1 MLLAV
6 INNLVGGLGLFLLG
20 MWLMTDGLKLAAG
33 EALQAIL
40 ERWTRTPARAFS
52 SGFLITAV
60 VQSSS
65 ATTVA
70 TVGFVNAGLMVL
82 SQAIWVIVGANAGT
96 TMTSW
101 LVAIIGIKV
110 DVGAFAMLLLGGGMF
125 GRIIAGPRVRVAG
138 LAQAI
143 SGFGAFFLGIS
154 ALQTAFADITPFIE
168 ALPLGDQGVGAML
181 GFVALGFVMTV
192 LTQSS
197 SAAMAIVLTASAGGG
212 VPLAMAAC
220 VVIGTNLGTTSTAI
234 LAVINATPAARRVGA
249 GHVVF
254 NATAAVLA
262 LALLAPLLWLSQAT
276 ATWIDGGAGM
286 ATVLAVFHTLFNVI
300 GAIAMALMYR
310 NLVRWLEQHFVSPFE
325 DLGRPHHLDDTLLQ
339 VPAIAL
345 SGLAMELGRL
355 IPGGFGEVRQVVA
368 DHTRPGV
375 ANPAVT
381 NGYLHLSQRVRQFIA
396 QLGATRLPADL
407 MNVLPALIRAT
418 QHLDEALVASAALAR
433 LPLPDGRADHT
444 SVETLQHIV
453 LECLDVGDAQDL
465 HLHHEDLLDV
475 RARRLEAAYED
486 EKDWLLTAA
495 VSGTL
500 KVEAMEPLLERAQLL
515 RRCGA
520 QAIKTQRRLRQI
532 AIIRGSPWDGASR
545 NSANRE
551 PADPDVAAYP

>member
-1 MLLAV
+1 MSLEV

-82 SQAIWVIVGANAGT
+82 TQAIWVIVGANAGT

-101 LVAIIGIKV
+101 LVAIVGIKV

-125 GRIIAGPRVRVAG
+125 GRIIAGGRARLAG

-154 ALQTAFADITPFIE
+154 ALQAAFSDVTPLIE
-168 ALPLGDQGVGAML
+168 ALPLGDQGLGAML

-197 SAAMAIVLTASAGGG
+197 SAAMAIVLTASAGGAI
-212 VPLAMAAC
+212 PLAMAAC

-234 LAVINATPAARRVGA
+234 LAVINATPAARRVAA

-254 NATAAVLA
+254 NATAAALA
-262 LALLAPLLWLSQAT
+262 LGLLAPLLWLSDAAAT
-276 ATWIDGGAGM
+276 RIDGGAGM

-310 NLVRWLEQHFVSPFE
+310 SLVRWLEKQFISPLE

-339 VPAIAL
+339 VPVIAL

-355 IPGGFGEVRQVVA
+355 IPGGFGEVRRVVA
-368 DHTRPGV
+368 DNTRPAI

-381 NGYLHLSQRVRQFIA
+381 NGYLRLSQRVRQFIA
-396 QLGATRLPADL
+396 QLGVTRLPADL
-407 MNVLPALIRAT
+407 MDVLPSLIRAT

-433 LPLPDGRADHT
+433 LPLVDHPADHAAFDW
-444 SVETLQHIV
+444 LQQVAH
-453 LECLDVGDAQDL
+453 ECLDVGEAGEL
-465 HLHHEDLLDV
+465 HLHHDELLDD
-475 RARRLEAAYED
+475 RARRLDAAYED
-486 EKDWLLTAA
+486 EKDWRLTSA
-495 VSGTL
+495 VSGSL

-515 RRCGA
+515 RRCGM

-532 AIIRGSPWDGASR
+532 ATIRGSPWEGVRA
-545 NSANRE
+545 
-551 PADPDVAAYP
+551 

>member
-1 MLLAV
+1 MSLEV

-82 SQAIWVIVGANAGT
+82 TQAIWVIVGANAGT

-101 LVAIIGIKV
+101 LVAIVGIKV

-125 GRIIAGPRVRVAG
+125 GRIIAGGRARLAG

-154 ALQTAFADITPFIE
+154 ALQAAFSDVTPLIE
-168 ALPLGDQGVGAML
+168 ALPLGDQGLGAML

-197 SAAMAIVLTASAGGG
+197 SAAMAIVLTASAAGAI
-212 VPLAMAAC
+212 PLAMAAC

-234 LAVINATPAARRVGA
+234 LAVINATPAARRVAA

-254 NATAAVLA
+254 NATAAALA
-262 LALLAPLLWLSQAT
+262 LGLLAPLLWLSDAAAT
-276 ATWIDGGAGM
+276 RIDGGAGM

-310 NLVRWLEQHFVSPFE
+310 SLVRWLEKQFISPLE

-355 IPGGFGEVRQVVA
+355 IPGGFGEVRRVVA
-368 DHTRPGV
+368 DHTRPAI

-381 NGYLHLSQRVRQFIA
+381 NGYLRLSQRVRQFIA
-396 QLGATRLPADL
+396 QLGVTRLPADL
-407 MNVLPALIRAT
+407 MDVLPSLIRAT

-433 LPLPDGRADHT
+433 LPLVDHPADHAAFDW
-444 SVETLQHIV
+444 LQQVAH
-453 LECLDVGDAQDL
+453 ECLDVGEAGEL
-465 HLHHEDLLDV
+465 HLHHDELLDD
-475 RARRLEAAYED
+475 RARRLDAAYED
-486 EKDWLLTAA
+486 EKDWLLTSA
-495 VSGTL
+495 VSGSL

-515 RRCGA
+515 RRCGM

-532 AIIRGSPWDGASR
+532 ATIRGSPWEGVRA
-545 NSANRE
+545 
-551 PADPDVAAYP
+551 

>member
-1 MLLAV
+1 MSLEV

-82 SQAIWVIVGANAGT
+82 TQAIWVIVGANAGT

-101 LVAIIGIKV
+101 LVAIVGIKV

-125 GRIIAGPRVRVAG
+125 GRIIAGGRARLAG

-154 ALQTAFADITPFIE
+154 ALQAAFSDVTPLIE
-168 ALPLGDQGVGAML
+168 ALPLGDQGLGAML

-197 SAAMAIVLTASAGGG
+197 SAAMAIVLTASAAGAI
-212 VPLAMAAC
+212 PLAMAAC

-234 LAVINATPAARRVGA
+234 LAVINATPAARRVAA

-254 NATAAVLA
+254 NATAAALA
-262 LALLAPLLWLSQAT
+262 LGLLAPLLWLSDAAAT
-276 ATWIDGGAGM
+276 RIDGGAGM

-310 NLVRWLEQHFVSPFE
+310 SLVRWLEKQFISPLE

-339 VPAIAL
+339 VPVIAL

-355 IPGGFGEVRQVVA
+355 IPGGFGEVRRVVA
-368 DHTRPGV
+368 DHTRPAI

-381 NGYLHLSQRVRQFIA
+381 NGYLRLSQRVRQFIA
-396 QLGATRLPADL
+396 QLGVTRLPADL
-407 MNVLPALIRAT
+407 MDVLPSLIRAT

-433 LPLPDGRADHT
+433 LPLVDHPADHAAFDW
-444 SVETLQHIV
+444 LQQVAH
-453 LECLDVGDAQDL
+453 ECLDVGEAGEL
-465 HLHHEDLLDV
+465 HLHHDELLDD
-475 RARRLEAAYED
+475 RARRLDAAYED
-486 EKDWLLTAA
+486 EKDWRLTSA
-495 VSGTL
+495 VSGSL

-515 RRCGA
+515 RRCGM

-532 AIIRGSPWDGASR
+532 ATIRGSPWEGVRA
-545 NSANRE
+545 
-551 PADPDVAAYP
+551 